1 MEMDRDSFA
10 EQVMSRVGNMLGG
23 GHDIRI
29 HRAGKNNG
37 VYRTGLQITGN
48 GLDIA
53 PVIYIDRYY
62 GLYEK
67 GEETIDSVAARV
79 MDSYNRERS
88 GGMMQVDMR
97 KFMSYDRVR
106 ETIVYKLVSTGKNRE
121 LLEDVPHVDFMDLS
135 IIFQCLV
142 SREEQE
148 MATILVHNVHM
159 KLWDVTTEELHAA
172 AEENTRKLLPYE
184 FKSMTEVL
192 HEIME
197 TEDPEQSGHS
207 EFEAELADN
216 VPMYV
221 LSNKNRVE
229 GAACM
234 LYPGLIRDLA
244 DQFGKSLY
252 IIPSSVHE
260 LLLLPTKDTG
270 ECAEIKR
277 MIREI
282 NDTQVSPEEILSYSL
297 YYYDREEGKTRM
309 L

>member
-1 MEMDRDSFA
+1 MDIGSFA
-10 EQVMSRVGNMLGG
+10 EQVRAHVGNELDS
-23 GHDIRI
+23 GHDIMIQRV
-29 HRAGKNNG
+29 GKNNG
-37 VYRTGLQITGN
+37 VCYTGLQITEN
-48 GLDIA
+48 AVNIS

-67 GEETIDSVAARV
+67 GEETIESTAAFV
-79 MDSYNRERS
+79 MDTYNRERS
-88 GGMMQVDMR
+88 GGMMQADMR
-97 KFMSYDRVR
+97 KFLSYDRVR
-106 ETIVYKLVSTGKNRE
+106 GTIVYKLVSTGKNRE
-121 LLEDVPHVDFMDLS
+121 LLEDIPHLDLMDLS

-142 SREEQE
+142 SPEGSE
-148 MATILVHNVHM
+148 MATILDHNVHV
-159 KLWDVTTEELHAA
+159 KLWDVTTEELYAA

-184 FKSMTEVL
+184 IKSMTEVL
-192 HEIME
+192 CEIMRE
-197 TEDPEQSGHS
+197 EDPEDADSADFAE
-207 EFEAELADN
+207 EFSDS

-244 DQFGKSLY
+244 DKFGKSFY

-260 LLLLPTKDTG
+260 VLILPTEDTE
-270 ECAEIKR
+270 ECAEIKS

-297 YYYDREEGKTRM
+297 YYYDREEGKIIM

>member
-10 EQVMSRVGNMLGG
+10 EQVMSRVENKLGG
-23 GHDIRI
+23 GHDVRI
-29 HRAGKNNG
+29 HRASKNNG
-37 VYRTGLQITGN
+37 VYWTGLQITGN

-62 GLYEK
+62 ELYEK
-67 GEETIDSVAARV
+67 GEETIESVAACV
-79 MDSYNRERS
+79 MDTYNRERS
-88 GGMMQVDMR
+88 DGIMQVDMR
-97 KFMSYDRVR
+97 KFLSYDRIR
-106 ETIVYKLVSTGKNRE
+106 ETIVYKLVSTRKNSE
-121 LLEDVPHVDFMDLS
+121 LLEDIPHIDFMDLS
-135 IIFQCLV
+135 IIFQCLI
-142 SREEQE
+142 SREEPE
-148 MATILVHNVHM
+148 MATILIHNVHI
-159 KLWDVTTEELHAA
+159 KLWDVTTEELYAA

-184 FKSMTEVL
+184 IRSMTEVL

-197 TEDPEQSGHS
+197 EDPEQAGHS
-207 EFEAELADN
+207 ECEAELADN

-229 GAACM
+229 GAICM
-234 LYPGLIRDLA
+234 LYPGLVCDIA
-244 DQFGKSLY
+244 DKFGKSLY

-260 LLLLPTKDTG
+260 LLIIPTEDTG
-270 ECAEIKR
+270 ECAEIKS

-297 YYYDREEGKTRM
+297 YYYDREEGKIIM